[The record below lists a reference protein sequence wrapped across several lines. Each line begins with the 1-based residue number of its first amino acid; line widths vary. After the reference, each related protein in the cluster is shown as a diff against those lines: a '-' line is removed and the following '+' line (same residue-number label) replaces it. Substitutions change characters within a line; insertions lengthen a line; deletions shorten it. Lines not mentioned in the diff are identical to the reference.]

1 MKPPV
6 DTQENSYKMELKIVK
21 SVENTLKKEGKKLQN
36 DATLASFEQASIEFE
51 KLVQSGIVKR
61 RGYNLMTIDGKH
73 LQQFSIS
80 SNLIK

>member
-1 MKPPV
+1 
-6 DTQENSYKMELKIVK
+6 MELEIAK
-21 SVENTLKKEGKKLQN
+21 SLEITLSKEGKRLQ
-36 DATLASFEQASIEFE
+36 DDLILASFEQASIEFD

>member
-1 MKPPV
+1 LSKL
-6 DTQENSYKMELKIVK
+6 ENLYKMELKIVK
-21 SVENTLKKEGKKLQN
+21 SLENALDKEGKRLQN
-36 DATLASFEQASIEFE
+36 DATLASFEQASIEFD